1 INVVLVARRENKL
14 TTLAEKINK
23 KAGGKALAVPTDVS
37 NRNEIENMVQQ
48 AKDKFGAIDVYVNN
62 AGLMLHALVTE
73 GQVENWEQMI
83 DVNIKGVLYGV
94 NAVIPNMLERK
105 TGHIFNIA
113 SVSGLEVTKRST
125 VYSATKFAVRAISM
139 GLEKELARTGVR

>member
-1 INVVLVARRENKL
+1 ASSGIGKAIATKLADEGINVVLVARRENKL

-94 NAVIPNMLERK
+94 NAVIPSMLERK
-105 TGHIFNIA
+105 T
-113 SVSGLEVTKRST
+113 
-125 VYSATKFAVRAISM
+125 
-139 GLEKELARTGVR
+139 